1 MKHLFFSLLLIGVFT
16 SCTQNKILTEISVDT
31 SQPILSDEKIFE
43 IKSGVLSDIVDSLKI
58 VPLDEAHLVGN
69 IKRIRHSN
77 GMLYILADDQL
88 LLFDDNG
95 NFIKVIAV
103 KGQGPEEVLDFC
115 DYDVDSTGIIILDP
129 VKFLFFDVNGNPT
142 KTIHNDFGYGQIRLI
157 PGGKGWVMKTIE
169 PTENNHTLIAF
180 DNSGDTVFSAMEPYE
195 FESPWVQ
202 DLFHLND
209 SVFLNPVHPAG
220 GNEIITLDIEQHKG
234 NVIPVTIT
242 GDPMSAKDFN
252 AAVRAVGK
260 KIDVPKLSFLGFSDN
275 KNQLFFS
282 AFKSG
287 KTYRYIYDKSTGY
300 VLRICPEVENDL
312 TVELERKHV
321 LGMIFRTSS
330 DDDYFVTWISDPK
343 GTYEQ
348 SAKLNQRFKTEYAN
362 LVEIDDD
369 TNPVIAFIKFKSPA
383 KFVNENK

>member
-1 MKHLFFSLLLIGVFT
+1 
-16 SCTQNKILTEISVDT
+16 
-31 SQPILSDEKIFE
+31 
-43 IKSGVLSDIVDSLKI
+43 
-58 VPLDEAHLVGN
+58 
-69 IKRIRHSN
+69 
-77 GMLYILADDQL
+77 
-88 LLFDDNG
+88 
-95 NFIKVIAV
+95 
-103 KGQGPEEVLDFC
+103 
-115 DYDVDSTGIIILDP
+115 
-129 VKFLFFDVNGNPT
+129 
-142 KTIHNDFGYGQIRLI
+142 
-157 PGGKGWVMKTIE
+157 
-169 PTENNHTLIAF
+169 
-180 DNSGDTVFSAMEPYE
+180 
-195 FESPWVQ
+195 VQ

-220 GNEIITLDIEQHKG
+220 GNEIITLDIKQHKG

-282 AFKSG
+282 AFKRG
-287 KTYRYIYDKSTGY
+287 KNYDYIYDKSTSC

-330 DDDYFVTWISDPK
+330 DDDYFITWISDPK

-348 SAKLNQRFKTEYAN
+348 SNRLNPRFKQEYEKLAT
-362 LVEIDDD
+362 IDDD
-369 TNPVIAFIKFKSPA
+369 SNPVIAFIKFRKP
-383 KFVNENK
+383 NLTEEQ

>member
-1 MKHLFFSLLLIGVFT
+1 MKHIFFSLLLFGVFT

-31 SQPILSDEKIFE
+31 SRPILSDEKKIE
-43 IKSGVLSDIVDSLKI
+43 MKSGALSSLIDSLQL
-58 VPLDEAHLVGN
+58 VPLDETHLVGN
-69 IKRIRHSN
+69 IKRIRHAN

-88 LLFDDNG
+88 LLFDDSG
-95 NFIKVIAV
+95 KFIKVIAV

-142 KTIHNDFGYGQIRLI
+142 KTINNDFGYGRIRLI
-157 PGGKGWVMKTIE
+157 PGGKGWVMKTVE

-195 FESPWVQ
+195 FEFSWVQ

-209 SVFLNPVHPAG
+209 SVLLNPLHPSG
-220 GNEIITLDIEQHKG
+220 GNEIIALDIEQQKG

-242 GDPMSAKDFN
+242 GDPMSAKDFE
-252 AAVRAVGK
+252 AAVREVGK

-275 KNQLFFS
+275 KSQLFFT

-300 VLRICPEVENDL
+300 TFRICPEVKNDL
-312 TVELERKHV
+312 TVDLERSHV

-330 DDDYFVTWISDPK
+330 DDDYFVTWMSDPQE
-343 GTYEQ
+343 TYKQ
-348 SAKLNQRFKTEYAN
+348 SERLCPRFKAEYGKLAT
-362 LVEIDDD
+362 IDDD
-369 TNPVIAFIKFKSPA
+369 SNPVITFIKFKSPA
-383 KFVNENK
+383 KIVNENK